1 MGNTAN
7 TEKRRRKRGLDQL
20 LAGMPTVE
28 APEGDERICLI
39 PIEQIIPA
47 PTQPRSVFDDAEIEI
62 LAKAIESQGFT
73 SIIYVRPKNGK
84 YEIIAGE
91 RRWRAAKIAKI
102 ESVNCLV
109 EELSDAE
116 AFQRALDENVIR
128 EDLSKLEE
136 VEAILHL
143 IEIKHH
149 IDRSSVVALIQAK
162 GHHRRQI
169 GGNVSPNVI
178 LDRIKQTLA
187 HYNIQL
193 ETFRTKY
200 LPLLNLPDELR
211 QAHLSGGLGYNHVL
225 EINKVKDPAQRQLLL
240 NKAIDHKLSVR
251 KIKEQIKALNKP
263 PASKNRITTMGPPK
277 PVKTLWTQL
286 TKSSIWSDAQ
296 KVEKL
301 IAAMQ
306 EALDIEPTAA

>member
-1 MGNTAN
+1 MENTAN
-7 TEKRRRKRGLDQL
+7 TEIKKRRRGLDQL
-20 LAGMPTVE
+20 LAGMPTIE
-28 APEGDERICLI
+28 APEGDERIRLI

-47 PTQPRSVFDDAEIEI
+47 PQQPRSVFDDAEIET
-62 LAKAIESQGFT
+62 LANAIESQGFT
-73 SIIYVRPKNGK
+73 SVIYVRPKNGK

-91 RRWRAAKIAKI
+91 RRWRAAKIAKL
-102 ESVNCLV
+102 ESLNCLV

-149 IDRSSVVALIQAK
+149 VDRASVVNLIQVK
-162 GHHRRQI
+162 GHHRRQA
-169 GGNVSPNVI
+169 GGNVSPNAI
-178 LDRIKQTLA
+178 LEKIKNTLS

-211 QAHLSGGLGYNHVL
+211 EAHLSGTLGYNHAL
-225 EINKVKDPAQRQLLL
+225 EINKVKDSAKRQLLL
-240 NKAIDHKLSVR
+240 KEAIERKLSVR
-251 KIKEQIKALNKP
+251 KIKEQVKERQKRPTRNKL
-263 PASKNRITTMGPPK
+263 TTTIGPPK
-277 PVKTLWTQL
+277 PVRTLWTQL
-286 TKSSIWSDAQ
+286 AKSSIWSDAQ

-301 IAAMQ
+301 LAAMQ
-306 EALDIEPTAA
+306 DALDIEPHTA